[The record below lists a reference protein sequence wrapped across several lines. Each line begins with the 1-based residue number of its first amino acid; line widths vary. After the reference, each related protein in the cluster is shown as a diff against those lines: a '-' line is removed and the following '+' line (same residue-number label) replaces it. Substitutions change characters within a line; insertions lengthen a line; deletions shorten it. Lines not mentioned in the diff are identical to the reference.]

1 MLSAELF
8 KKGIDD
14 LKVAFPELEMTEER
28 VKLWY
33 RFLSR
38 LTDAEWEEKIGNCI
52 KHCIKRAPLVADVLD
67 EEGFYDKIQLK
78 QPKKV

>member
-1 MLSAELF
+1 MLTTKVF
-8 KKGIDD
+8 NDGIDD
-14 LKVAFPELEMTEER
+14 LKLAFPELEMTKKR
-28 VKLWY
+28 AQLWY
-33 RFLSR
+33 RFLSQ

-52 KHCIKRAPLVADVLD
+52 KHCIKRAPLIADILD